1 MGGFIYCKKQG
12 HLEHTLVR
20 DHGFQPISYET
31 YDKFRMLFLGTINKK
46 EESFC
51 MRVKNGV
58 KVGAMMTPDLA
69 LLTDKNAD
77 TTVLVSARQVVR
89 SAGDIKAVLAFR
101 HSGDKAIRV
110 DGMCSNQVVKSN
122 EGVVLV
128 KHLKNVCERQ
138 GIMVIDKKHYTTKS
152 NKSNKRKKKR
162 GDKTKTKRL

>member
-1 MGGFIYCKKQG
+1 MGFFIYCKNQG
-12 HLEHTLVR
+12 DIERALVR

-77 TTVLVSARQVVR
+77 TTVLVLASRVVR
-89 SAGDIKAVLAFR
+89 SAGDIKAVLAFS

-110 DGMCSNQVVKSN
+110 DGMCSNQVIRSN
-122 EGVVLV
+122 GGVRLHNYLKKVCAKRGILV
-128 KHLKNVCERQ
+128 INR
-138 GIMVIDKKHYTTKS
+138 INNTTKS

-162 GDKTKTKRL
+162 NKTKRL